1 MGPVP
6 LQPEGW
12 AIQWQCL
19 NQGSGC
25 TLTVLPIQSTRI
37 KTHLGVQAGMAD
49 YDHLGSSSV
58 LPHQHVPLSFG
69 TIVLLLPGKK
79 ARHTRRHFPLGVA

>member
-1 MGPVP
+1 MGAVP

-12 AIQWQCL
+12 SIQWQCL
-19 NQGSGC
+19 NQGLVC
-25 TLTVLPIQSTRI
+25 TLTVLPIHNTQI

-49 YDHLGSSSV
+49 CDHLGSSSV

-69 TIVLLLPGKK
+69 TTVLLLPGKK
-79 ARHTRRHFPLGVA
+79 ARHTGRHSL